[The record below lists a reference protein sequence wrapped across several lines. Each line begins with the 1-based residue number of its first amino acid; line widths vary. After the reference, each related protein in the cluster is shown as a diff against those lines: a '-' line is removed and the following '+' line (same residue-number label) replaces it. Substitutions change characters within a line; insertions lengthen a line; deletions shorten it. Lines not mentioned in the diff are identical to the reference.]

1 MQVERTEL
9 HHWFTMK
16 RQHALIVMADSLY
29 YRKFKLYCRPG
40 MEYGKNCYADE
51 HYLPTFF
58 HVSVTCSCSSL
69 YLLIFYSVC
78 SHALPLGFKSAQM
91 TDPGGV
97 ANWSVTFVDWSER
110 KWHPRSFRAQDV
122 TFELLRNM
130 TNPVTVTPCTG
141 NGLKRA
147 CYLFDRKFYPETLE
161 KLISLFSNYTVV

>member
-1 MQVERTEL
+1 MMQFIDESL
-9 HHWFTMK
+9 HLTSDEKWFTMK

-58 HVSVTCSCSSL
+58 H
-69 YLLIFYSVC
+69 
-78 SHALPLGFKSAQM
+78 M